1 MPIIR
6 ALIRDLEA
14 AIRHDPAAQ
23 SRIEVLLAYPGVHAL
38 ALHRI
43 AHALWKRGYRLSARV
58 FSHFARQLTGVEI
71 HPGAQIADG
80 VFIDHG
86 MGVVI
91 GETAIVEDGCILY
104 KGVVLG
110 GTSLERRT
118 RHPHLHRNV
127 VVGSNACVLGSI
139 QVGEG
144 ARIGSGSVVIKD
156 VPPGATVVGVPGRIV
171 REGGHHF
178 SEELNHASLP
188 DPVADVM
195 RTLAAHQEA
204 LANRLA
210 QLEEKLKI
218 PVERSATLTE
228 ALESWGEGRHDDE
241 DSHQRREADR
251 RGRAGS
257 IL

>member
-1 MPIIR
+1 VERVPFIR

-43 AHALWKRGYRLSARV
+43 AHALWNRRNRLSARV
-58 FSHFARQLTGVEI
+58 FSHYTRALTGVEI
-71 HPGAQIADG
+71 HPGARIADG

-91 GETAIVEDGCILY
+91 GETAIIEEGCILY

-144 ARIGSGSVVIKD
+144 ARIGSGSV
-156 VPPGATVVGVPGRIV
+156 GVPGRIV
-171 REGGHHF
+171 REPGHHF
-178 SEELNHASLP
+178 ADELDHASLP

-195 RTLAAHQEA
+195 RAMAAHQEA

-218 PVERSATLTE
+218 PHERAPDLSK
-228 ALESWGEGRHDDE
+228 ALDSWGE
-241 DSHQRREADR
+241 RREERDASDQGGEADR
-251 RGRAGS
+251 RRRAGS
-257 IL
+257 IF